1 MIIDMINSGQKVS
14 KVSDDYGLN
23 DAMIR
28 RWKKELKD
36 FQMERY
42 ILKKAVG
49 IFSRT
54 NMSFTTI

>member
-36 FQMERY
+36 FQMERW
-42 ILKKAVG
+42 
-49 IFSRT
+49 T
-54 NMSFTTI
+54 